1 MYTLKEWWML
11 VNGAEPTEDWDGKIH
26 CLETD
31 AQKTSL
37 TNQTQGFLA
46 CYTFTLITRGELTLT
61 YNGREIRLRA
71 GDLYIYSPGMAVTV
85 NAISDDYRGFCLL
98 ADESATLETP
108 EVRDMIS
115 LAYKPVMQL
124 NEPKLT
130 LPAETAASFEARM
143 REIIA
148 YLHSDHLYKQ
158 QILRMLYAVFLL
170 DFHNIKEKVDAHG
183 HIPHR
188 MEEIFIGFSRLLP
201 QQFVEHH
208 DIGFY
213 ANELNITPD
222 YLSRIVKR
230 VSGRTVV
237 DYVNQMLVMEAAF
250 LLRTSQLSISQIAD
264 RLRFADLPSFSKFFS
279 RLKGISPKEY
289 RERKLGKPGRR
300 IGRSQELAHSVSH
313 PPKPPRHPH
322 PEDTFGGE

>member
-1 MYTLKEWWML
+1 MYTLKEWWTRIS
-11 VNGAEPTEDWDGKIH
+11 GAEPIDGWDGKML

-31 AQKTSL
+31 AQMTSL
-37 TNQTQGFLA
+37 TKQTQGFLA
-46 CYTFTLITRGELTLT
+46 CYTFTLVTRGELTLT

-170 DFHNIKEKVDAHG
+170 DFHNIKEKVEAHG

-188 MEEIFIGFSRLLP
+188 MEEIFIGFNRLLP
-201 QQFVEHH
+201 QHFAEHH

-237 DYVNQMLVMEAAF
+237 DYINQMLVMEAAF

-264 RLRFADLPSFSKFFS
+264 RLHFADLPSFSKFFS
-279 RLKGISPKEY
+279 RLKGMSPRKY
-289 RERKLGKPGRR
+289 RERK
-300 IGRSQELAHSVSH
+300 
-313 PPKPPRHPH
+313 
-322 PEDTFGGE
+322 

>member
-11 VNGAEPTEDWDGKIH
+11 INGAEPTEDWDGKIH

-46 CYTFTLITRGELTLT
+46 CYTFTLVTRGELTLT

-201 QQFVEHH
+201 QHFVEHH

-289 RERKLGKPGRR
+289 RERK
-300 IGRSQELAHSVSH
+300 
-313 PPKPPRHPH
+313 
-322 PEDTFGGE
+322 

>member
-1 MYTLKEWWML
+1 MYTLKEWWAL
-11 VNGAEPTEDWDGKIH
+11 TSGAEPMEGWDGKML

-46 CYTFTLITRGELTLT
+46 CYTFTLVTRGELTLT

-98 ADESATLETP
+98 ADESTTLETP

-170 DFHNIKEKVDAHG
+170 DFHNIKEKVEAHG

-188 MEEIFIGFSRLLP
+188 MEEIFIGFNRLLP
-201 QQFVEHH
+201 QHFAEHH

-237 DYVNQMLVMEAAF
+237 DYINQMLVMEAAF

-264 RLRFADLPSFSKFFS
+264 RLHFADLPSFSKFFS
-279 RLKGISPKEY
+279 RLKGMSPRKY
-289 RERKLGKPGRR
+289 RERK
-300 IGRSQELAHSVSH
+300 
-313 PPKPPRHPH
+313 
-322 PEDTFGGE
+322 

>member
-1 MYTLKEWWML
+1 MYTLKEWWTL
-11 VNGAEPTEDWDGKIH
+11 TSGAEPVEVWDGKLL

-46 CYTFTLITRGELTLT
+46 CYTFTLVTRGELTLT
-61 YNGREIRLRA
+61 YNDREIRLRA

-85 NAISDDYRGFCLL
+85 NSITDDYRGICLL
-98 ADESATLETP
+98 ADENTTLETP
-108 EVRDMIS
+108 VVRDMIS
-115 LAYKPVMQL
+115 LAYKPAMQL
-124 NEPKLT
+124 TEPKLT
-130 LPAETAASFEARM
+130 LPAETAALFEARM

-148 YLHSDHLYKQ
+148 YLHSDNHYKQ

-170 DFHNIKEKVDAHG
+170 DFHSVKEKVEAHE

-201 QQFVEHH
+201 LHFVKHH

-264 RLRFADLPSFSKFFS
+264 RLHFADLPSFSKFFS
-279 RLKGISPKEY
+279 RLKGMAPREY
-289 RERKLGKPGRR
+289 RERK
-300 IGRSQELAHSVSH
+300 S
-313 PPKPPRHPH
+313 
-322 PEDTFGGE
+322 

>member
-1 MYTLKEWWML
+1 MYTLREWWML
-11 VNGAEPTEDWDGKIH
+11 VNGVEPTEDWDGKLL

-31 AQKTSL
+31 AQETSL

-46 CYTFTLITRGELTLT
+46 CYTFTLVTRGELTLT

-98 ADESATLETP
+98 ADESTTLETP

-201 QQFVEHH
+201 QHFVEHH

-237 DYVNQMLVMEAAF
+237 DYINQMLVMEAAF

-264 RLRFADLPSFSKFFS
+264 RLHFADLPSFSKFFS

-289 RERKLGKPGRR
+289 RERK
-300 IGRSQELAHSVSH
+300 
-313 PPKPPRHPH
+313 
-322 PEDTFGGE
+322 

>member
-1 MYTLKEWWML
+1 MYTLKEWWTRIS
-11 VNGAEPTEDWDGKIH
+11 GAEPIDGWDGKML

-31 AQKTSL
+31 AQMTSL

-46 CYTFTLITRGELTLT
+46 CYTFTLVTRGELTLT

-98 ADESATLETP
+98 ADESTTLETP
-108 EVRDMIS
+108 VVRDMIS
-115 LAYKPVMQL
+115 LAYKPVML
-124 NEPKLT
+124 LTDPKLT

-143 REIIA
+143 CEIIA
-148 YLHSDHLYKQ
+148 YLHSDNLYKQ

-170 DFHNIKEKVDAHG
+170 DFHNVKEKVEAHE
-183 HIPHR
+183 HISHR

-201 QQFVEHH
+201 QHFVEHH

-237 DYVNQMLVMEAAF
+237 DYINQMLVMEAAF

-289 RERKLGKPGRR
+289 RERK
-300 IGRSQELAHSVSH
+300 
-313 PPKPPRHPH
+313 
-322 PEDTFGGE
+322 

>member
-11 VNGAEPTEDWDGKIH
+11 INGAEPTEDWDGKIH

-46 CYTFTLITRGELTLT
+46 CYTFTLVTRGELTLT

-85 NAISDDYRGFCLL
+85 NAISDDYRGICLL

-170 DFHNIKEKVDAHG
+170 DLHNIKEKVEAHG

-188 MEEIFIGFSRLLP
+188 MEEIFIGFNRLLP
-201 QQFVEHH
+201 QHFAEHH

-213 ANELNITPD
+213 ANELTITPD

-237 DYVNQMLVMEAAF
+237 DYINQMLVMEAAF

-279 RLKGISPKEY
+279 RLKGMSPRKY
-289 RERKLGKPGRR
+289 RERK
-300 IGRSQELAHSVSH
+300 
-313 PPKPPRHPH
+313 
-322 PEDTFGGE
+322 